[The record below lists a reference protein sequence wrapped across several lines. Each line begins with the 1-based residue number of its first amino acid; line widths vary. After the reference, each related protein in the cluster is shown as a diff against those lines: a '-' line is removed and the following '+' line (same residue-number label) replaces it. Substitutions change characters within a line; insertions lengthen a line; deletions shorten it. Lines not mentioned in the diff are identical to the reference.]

1 MNTEHTV
8 NDHEMLSALA
18 DGQLRGAAFAQAVES
33 VLQDD
38 EARATWHCY
47 QVIGDVLRSGDL
59 ASQCSGDGAFLA
71 RFQARLKEEPSAAR
85 PLAVTPVAHPMAA
98 QVAVAYSTVE
108 RMSAASASGK
118 AADATDTT
126 ATTDAAMRVP
136 VAANAPA
143 FRWKMVAG
151 IASMVAVAAI
161 GWNLVGAPGASDRG
175 QQLAAVP
182 ASPAIALTEA
192 AAPAKALAGATGVAA
207 AGPVAVADAS
217 VQTVPTHTA
226 ESPVNEPQ
234 VMIRDR
240 RLDELMAAH
249 KQFGGTSALQMPAG
263 FLRNATFEAPAR

>member
-1 MNTEHTV
+1 MKTEPSV
-8 NDHEMLSALA
+8 NDLDMLSALA

-33 VLQDD
+33 VLHSE
-38 EARATWHCY
+38 EARSTWHCY

-59 ASQCSGDGAFLA
+59 AAQCGGDQAFLA
-71 RFQARLKEEPSAAR
+71 RFQSRLKDEPQVSR
-85 PLAVTPVAHPMAA
+85 PMAQPMAA

-108 RMSAASASGK
+108 RMAPAGGR
-118 AADATDTT
+118 ADARQE
-126 ATTDAAMRVP
+126 APA
-136 VAANAPA
+136 AANAPV

-151 IASMVAVAAI
+151 FASMAAVAAI
-161 GWNLVGAPGASDRG
+161 GWNLLALPGASGIGGG

-182 ASPAIALTEA
+182 ASARVAVAEA
-192 AAPAKALAGATGVAA
+192 TPQVQRVETVK
-207 AGPVAVADAS
+207 PVAVADSA
-217 VQTVPTHTA
+217 P
-226 ESPVNEPQ
+226 SPAAAQNLAMTGNEPQ